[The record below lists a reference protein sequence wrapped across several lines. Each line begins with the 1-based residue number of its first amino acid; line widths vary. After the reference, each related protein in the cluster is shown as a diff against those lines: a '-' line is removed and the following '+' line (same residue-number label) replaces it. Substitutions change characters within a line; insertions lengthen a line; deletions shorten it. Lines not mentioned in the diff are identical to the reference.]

1 MNSKIIA
8 IIVAIAILTGIIGFL
23 IGFGVGSIN
32 NTSAD
37 TDTIAADTS
46 ETKDEKVTKEIS
58 VMEVTRSIFYAP
70 QYVALSQGFFEEEGL
85 KIDLT
90 TGSGADS
97 VMTAVLSNQVDIG
110 FAGPEASIYVYNQ
123 GSTDYPKV
131 FAQLTKRDGSF
142 LVSREK
148 NDDFK
153 WTDVKGSVIIPG
165 RVGGVPNM
173 TLQYVLRQNGID
185 IEKDVTLDTSI
196 SFDLMAGAFSAG
208 NADYV
213 SLFEPTASATENAKA
228 GYIVAS
234 IGAETDEV
242 TYTTYFASSS
252 YIDKNS
258 DVIQSFTN
266 AINKGLK
273 WVRNHSAEEI
283 ADAIAEYFPDTD
295 RDLLVT
301 VVQNYIDIDS
311 WNTTPVVSES
321 GFDLLQT
328 IMQQADQLDERV
340 SFNDVVDNSFA
351 EKVK

>member
-1 MNSKIIA
+1 MSKKTIA
-8 IIVAIAILTGIIGFL
+8 IMVAVAILVGVIGFF

-32 NTSAD
+32 NTTPESNVANVN
-37 TDTIAADTS
+37 
-46 ETKDEKVTKEIS
+46 ETNDKKEIKEIS

-70 QYVALSQGFFEEEGL
+70 QYVALSQGYFEEEGIKL
-85 KIDLT
+85 EIT
-90 TGSGADS
+90 TGQGADN
-97 VMTAVLSNQVDIG
+97 VMTSILSGQCEVG
-110 FAGPEASIYVYNQ
+110 LCGPEASIYVYNE
-123 GSTDYPKV
+123 GKEDYVQV

-153 WTDVKGSVIIPG
+153 WSDVKKSVIIPG

-173 TLQYVLRQNGID
+173 TLQYALRKNGID

-213 SLFEPTASATENAKA
+213 ALFEPTASATENAKA

-234 IGAETDEV
+234 IGAETEEV
-242 TYTTYFASSS
+242 TYTTYFATSS
-252 YIDKNS
+252 YVDKNS

-273 WVRNHSAEEI
+273 WVQNHSAEEI
-283 ADAIAEYFPDTD
+283 ADAISEYFPDTD
-295 RDLLVT
+295 RELLIK

-311 WNTTPVVSES
+311 WNTTPLVSES
-321 GFDLLQT
+321 GFNLLQT
-328 IMQQADQLDERV
+328 IMEQAGQLDKRANF
-340 SFNDVVDNSFA
+340 SDVVDNRFA
-351 EKVK
+351 EKVE

>member
-1 MNSKIIA
+1 MSKKTIA
-8 IIVAIAILTGIIGFL
+8 IMVAVAILVGVIGFF

-32 NTSAD
+32 NNTTQQTNVAN
-37 TDTIAADTS
+37 AN
-46 ETKDEKVTKEIS
+46 ETNEKKEIKEIK

-70 QYVALSQGFFEEEGL
+70 QYVALSQGYFEEEGL

-153 WTDVKGSVIIPG
+153 WTDVKKSVIIPG

-173 TLQYVLRQNGID
+173 TLQYALRKNGID

-213 SLFEPTASATENAKA
+213 ALFEPTASATENAKA

-242 TYTTYFASSS
+242 TYTTYFATSS
-252 YIDKNS
+252 YVDKNS
-258 DVIQSFTN
+258 EVIQSFTN

-273 WVRNHSAEEI
+273 WVQNHTAEEI
-283 ADAIAEYFPDTD
+283 AEAISEYFPDTD
-295 RDLLVT
+295 RDLLIK
-301 VVQNYIDIDS
+301 VVQNYIDIDP

-321 GFDLLQT
+321 GFNLLQT
-328 IMQQADQLDERV
+328 IMEQAGQLDKRANF
-340 SFNDVVDNSFA
+340 SDVVDNRFA

>member
-1 MNSKIIA
+1 MNKKIIA
-8 IIVAIAILTGIIGFL
+8 IMILLTILGGIIGFA
-23 IGFGVGSIN
+23 IGTTVARKE
-32 NTSAD
+32 NTVVQEGD
-37 TDTIAADTS
+37 VTDTI
-46 ETKDEKVTKEIS
+46 ETTKKIS

-70 QYVALSQGFFEEEGL
+70 QYVAMSQGFFEEEGL
-85 KIDLT
+85 EIDLT

-110 FAGPEASIYVYNQ
+110 FSGPEAAIYVYNQ

-142 LVSREK
+142 LVSREE
-148 NDDFK
+148 NTNFK
-153 WTDVKGSVIIPG
+153 WEDVKGSVIIPG

-173 TLQYVLRQNGID
+173 TLQYVLRKNGIN

-213 SLFEPTASATENAKA
+213 SLFEPTASATEIAKA
-228 GYIVAS
+228 GHIVAS
-234 IGAETDEV
+234 IGAGTDEV
-242 TYTTYFASSS
+242 TYTTYYATTS
-252 YIDKNS
+252 YIEQNK

-266 AINKGLK
+266 ATNKGLQ
-273 WVRNHSAEEI
+273 WVKTHSAEEI
-283 ADAIAEYFPDTD
+283 ADAISGYFPDTD
-295 RDLLVT
+295 RDLLIK
-301 VVQNYIDIDS
+301 VVQNYINIDP

-328 IMQQADQLDERV
+328 IMEEAGQLDKRAL
-340 SFNDVVDNSFA
+340 FNEVVDNSFA
-351 EKVK
+351 ENVK

>member
-1 MNSKIIA
+1 MNKKIIA
-8 IIVAIAILTGIIGFL
+8 TMILLTILGGLIGFL
-23 IGFGVGSIN
+23 IGISVAGGE
-32 NTSAD
+32 NTVTPETTV
-37 TDTIAADTS
+37 TDTQKT
-46 ETKDEKVTKEIS
+46 TKKIS

-85 KIDLT
+85 EIDLT

-110 FAGPEASIYVYNQ
+110 FSGPEAAIYVYNQ

-142 LVSREK
+142 LVSREE
-148 NDDFK
+148 NPDFK

-173 TLQYVLRQNGID
+173 TLQYVLRKNGID
-185 IEKDVTLDTSI
+185 VEKDVTLDTSI

-213 SLFEPTASATENAKA
+213 SLFEPTASATEIAKA
-228 GYIVAS
+228 GHIVAS
-234 IGAETDEV
+234 IGAGTDEV
-242 TYTTYFASSS
+242 TYTTYYATSS
-252 YIDKNS
+252 YIEENKDI
-258 DVIQSFTN
+258 IQSFTN
-266 AINKGLK
+266 ATNKGLQ
-273 WVRNHSAEEI
+273 WVKNHSAEEI
-283 ADAIAEYFPDTD
+283 ADAIDEYFPDTD
-295 RDLLVT
+295 RELLIK
-301 VVQNYIDIDS
+301 VVQNYIDIDP

-328 IMQQADQLDERV
+328 IMEQAGQLDKRA
-340 SFNDVVDNSFA
+340 SFNEVVDNSFA
-351 EKVK
+351 ENVK

>member
-1 MNSKIIA
+1 MNKK
-8 IIVAIAILTGIIGFL
+8 IIVAMILLTILGGIIGFL
-23 IGFGVGSIN
+23 IGITITQKQDTE
-32 NTSAD
+32 TS
-37 TDTIAADTS
+37 
-46 ETKDEKVTKEIS
+46 KDIVTKTEKIS

-70 QYVALSQGFFEEEGL
+70 QYVALSQGFFKEEGL
-85 KIDLT
+85 EIDLT

-110 FAGPEASIYVYNQ
+110 FAGPEAAIYVYNQ

-148 NDDFK
+148 NADFK

-173 TLQYVLRQNGID
+173 TLQYVLRKHGINV
-185 IEKDVTLDTSI
+185 EKDVTLDTSI
-196 SFDLMAGAFSAG
+196 SFDLMAGAFTAG

-213 SLFEPTASATENAKA
+213 ALFEPTASATEIAQA

-242 TYTTYFASSS
+242 TYTTYFATSS
-252 YIDKNS
+252 YIDENK
-258 DVIQSFTN
+258 DIIQSFTN

-273 WVRNHSAEEI
+273 WVKNHSAEEI

-295 RDLLVT
+295 RTLLIT
-301 VVQNYIDIDS
+301 VVQNYIDIDP

-321 GFDLLQT
+321 GFNLLQT
-328 IMQQADQLDERV
+328 IMEEAGQLNKKA
-340 SFNDVVDNSFA
+340 SFNEVVDNSFA
-351 EKVK
+351 KSLQ

>member
-1 MNSKIIA
+1 MSKKTIA
-8 IIVAIAILTGIIGFL
+8 IMVAVAILVGVIGFF

-32 NTSAD
+32 NTNNTETNVANV
-37 TDTIAADTS
+37 S
-46 ETKDEKVTKEIS
+46 ETNEKKEVKEIK

-70 QYVALSQGFFEEEGL
+70 QYVALSQGYFEEEGL

-148 NDDFK
+148 NDNFK
-153 WTDVKGSVIIPG
+153 WTDVKKSVIIPG

-173 TLQYVLRQNGID
+173 TLQYVLRKNGID

-213 SLFEPTASATENAKA
+213 ALFEPTASATENANA
-228 GYIVAS
+228 GYIVSS

-242 TYTTYFASSS
+242 TYTTYFATSS
-252 YIDKNS
+252 YVDKNG

-273 WVRNHSAEEI
+273 WVKEHSAEEI
-283 ADAIAEYFPDTD
+283 ADAISEYFPDTD
-295 RDLLVT
+295 RALLVK
-301 VVQNYIDIDS
+301 VVQNYIDIDP
-311 WNTTPVVSES
+311 WNTTPVVSEK

-328 IMQQADQLDERV
+328 IMEQAGQLDKRANF
-340 SFNDVVDNSFA
+340 SDVVDNSFA

>member
-1 MNSKIIA
+1 MNKKIIA
-8 IIVAIAILTGIIGFL
+8 TMVLLTILGGIIGFL
-23 IGFGVGSIN
+23 IGIN
-32 NTSAD
+32 VSEGDNST
-37 TDTIAADTS
+37 TIAENQKTI
-46 ETKDEKVTKEIS
+46 TKIS

-85 KIDLT
+85 QIDLT

-97 VMTAVLSNQVDIG
+97 VMTAVLSDQVDIG

-142 LVSREK
+142 LVSREE
-148 NDDFK
+148 NVDFK

-173 TLQYVLRQNGID
+173 TLQYVLRKNGID

-213 SLFEPTASATENAKA
+213 SLFEPTASATENANA

-242 TYTTYFASSS
+242 TYTTYFATSS
-252 YIDKNS
+252 YIDENK

-266 AINKGLK
+266 AINKGLQ
-273 WVRNHSAEEI
+273 WVKTHSAEEI
-283 ADAIAEYFPDTD
+283 ADAISGYFPDTD
-295 RDLLVT
+295 RNLLIT
-301 VVQNYIDIDS
+301 VVQNYIDIDP
-311 WNTTPVVSES
+311 WNTTPLVSKS
-321 GFDLLQT
+321 GFELLQT
-328 IMQQADQLDERV
+328 IMEQAGQLDTRV
-340 SFNDVVDNSFA
+340 SFDDVVDNSFA
-351 EKVK
+351 NNILEN

>member
-1 MNSKIIA
+1 MSKKIIA
-8 IIVAIAILTGIIGFL
+8 IMVAVAILVGVIGFF
-23 IGFGVGSIN
+23 IGFGVGSMN
-32 NTSAD
+32 NTPD
-37 TDTIAADTS
+37 TKVANAS
-46 ETKDEKVTKEIS
+46 ETNEKKEIKKIS

-97 VMTAVLSNQVDIG
+97 VMTAVLSNQVNIG

-142 LVSREK
+142 LVSRQK
-148 NDDFK
+148 NDNFK

-173 TLQYVLRQNGID
+173 TLQYVLRQNGIN

-213 SLFEPTASATENAKA
+213 ALFEPTASATENAKA
-228 GYIVAS
+228 GYIVSS

-242 TYTTYFASSS
+242 TYTTYFAASS
-252 YIDKNS
+252 YVEKNS

-273 WVRNHSAEEI
+273 WVQTHSAEEI
-283 ADAIAEYFPDTD
+283 ADAISEYFPDTD
-295 RDLLVT
+295 RALLVK
-301 VVQNYIDIDS
+301 VVQNYIDIDP
-311 WNTTPVVSES
+311 WNTTPVVSEK
-321 GFDLLQT
+321 GFNLLQT
-328 IMQQADQLDERV
+328 IMEQAGQLDKRAN
-340 SFNDVVDNSFA
+340 FTDVVDNSFA

>member
-1 MNSKIIA
+1 MNKKIIV
-8 IIVAIAILTGIIGFL
+8 IMILLTILGGIIGFA
-23 IGFGVGSIN
+23 IGTTVTRKE
-32 NTSAD
+32 NTVVQEGD
-37 TDTIAADTS
+37 VTDTI
-46 ETKDEKVTKEIS
+46 ETTKKIS

-70 QYVALSQGFFEEEGL
+70 QYVAMSQGFFEEEGL
-85 KIDLT
+85 EIDLT

-110 FAGPEASIYVYNQ
+110 FSGPEAAIYVYNQ

-142 LVSREK
+142 LVSREE
-148 NDDFK
+148 NTNFK
-153 WTDVKGSVIIPG
+153 WEDVKGSVIIPG

-173 TLQYVLRQNGID
+173 TLQYVLRKNGIN

-213 SLFEPTASATENAKA
+213 SLFEPTASATEIAKA
-228 GYIVAS
+228 GHIVAS
-234 IGAETDEV
+234 IGAGTDEV
-242 TYTTYFASSS
+242 TYTTYYATTS
-252 YIDKNS
+252 YIEQNK

-266 AINKGLK
+266 ATNKGLQ
-273 WVRNHSAEEI
+273 WVKTHSAEEI
-283 ADAIAEYFPDTD
+283 ADAISGYFPDTD
-295 RDLLVT
+295 RDLLIK
-301 VVQNYIDIDS
+301 VVQNYINIDP

-321 GFDLLQT
+321 GFNLLQT
-328 IMQQADQLDERV
+328 IMEEAGQLDKRAL
-340 SFNDVVDNSFA
+340 FNEVVDNSFA

>member
-1 MNSKIIA
+1 MKKKIIA
-8 IIVAIAILTGIIGFL
+8 IMIIIAIVAGLVGFFIGRLTAPTNE
-23 IGFGVGSIN
+23 VE
-32 NTSAD
+32 TQEK
-37 TDTIAADTS
+37 TI
-46 ETKDEKVTKEIS
+46 KKIS

-70 QYVALSQGFFEEEGL
+70 QYVALSQGFFKDEGL
-85 KIDLT
+85 DIELT

-123 GSTDYPKV
+123 GSTNYPKV

-142 LVSREK
+142 LVSRNK

-173 TLQYVLRQNGID
+173 TLQYVLRKNGID
-185 IEKDVTLDTSI
+185 PEKDVTLDTSI

-213 SLFEPTASATENAKA
+213 SLFEPTASATEQSNA

-234 IGAETDEV
+234 IGAQTDEV
-242 TYTTYFASSS
+242 TYTTYFATSE
-252 YIDKNS
+252 YIEQNK

-266 AINKGLK
+266 AIDKGLE

-283 ADAIAEYFPDTD
+283 ADAIDEYFPSTE
-295 RDLLVT
+295 RELLLT
-301 VVQNYIDIDS
+301 VIQNYIDIDP
-311 WNTTPVVSES
+311 WNTTPVVSEK
-321 GFDLLQT
+321 GFNLLQT
-328 IMQQADQLDERV
+328 IMEEAGQLDKRV
-340 SFNDVVDNSFA
+340 NFNDVVDNSFA
-351 EKVK
+351 ENIK

>member
-1 MNSKIIA
+1 MNKKIIA
-8 IIVAIAILTGIIGFL
+8 MMILLTILGGIIGFA
-23 IGFGVGSIN
+23 IGVTVTREETTVVQEGDVR
-32 NTSAD
+32 
-37 TDTIAADTS
+37 DTIKTP
-46 ETKDEKVTKEIS
+46 KKIS

-85 KIDLT
+85 EIDLT

-110 FAGPEASIYVYNQ
+110 FSGPEAAIYVYNQ

-142 LVSREK
+142 LVSREE
-148 NDDFK
+148 NTNFK
-153 WTDVKGSVIIPG
+153 WEDVKGSVIIPG

-173 TLQYVLRQNGID
+173 TLQYVLRKNGIN

-213 SLFEPTASATENAKA
+213 SLFEPTASATEIAKA
-228 GYIVAS
+228 GHIVAS
-234 IGAETDEV
+234 IGAGTDEV
-242 TYTTYFASSS
+242 TYTTYYATTS
-252 YIDKNS
+252 YIEQNK

-266 AINKGLK
+266 ATNKGLQ
-273 WVRNHSAEEI
+273 WVKTHSAEEI
-283 ADAIAEYFPDTD
+283 ADAISGYFPDTD
-295 RDLLVT
+295 RDLLIK
-301 VVQNYIDIDS
+301 VVQNYINIDP

-321 GFDLLQT
+321 GFNLLQT
-328 IMQQADQLDERV
+328 IMEEAGQLDKRAL
-340 SFNDVVDNSFA
+340 FNEVVDNSFA
-351 EKVK
+351 ENVK

>member
-1 MNSKIIA
+1 MSKKIIA
-8 IIVAIAILTGIIGFL
+8 IMVAVAILVGVIGFL
-23 IGFGVGSIN
+23 IGFGVGSMN
-32 NTSAD
+32 NTTETRVAN
-37 TDTIAADTS
+37 AS
-46 ETKDEKVTKEIS
+46 ETNDKKEIKEIS

-142 LVSREK
+142 LVGREK
-148 NDDFK
+148 NDNFK
-153 WTDVKGSVIIPG
+153 WSDVKGSVIIPG

-173 TLQYVLRQNGID
+173 TLQYVLRKNGID
-185 IEKDVTLDTSI
+185 VKKDVTLDTSI

-213 SLFEPTASATENAKA
+213 ALFEPTASATENANA
-228 GYIVAS
+228 GYIVSS
-234 IGAETDEV
+234 IGAETEEV
-242 TYTTYFASSS
+242 TYTTYFATSS
-252 YIDKNS
+252 YVQKNS

-273 WVRNHSAEEI
+273 WVKAHSAEEI
-283 ADAIAEYFPDTD
+283 ADAISEYFPDTD
-295 RDLLVT
+295 RDLLVK
-301 VVQNYIDIDS
+301 VVQNYIDIDP

-321 GFDLLQT
+321 GFNLLQT
-328 IMQQADQLDERV
+328 IMEQAGQLDKRAD
-340 SFNDVVDNSFA
+340 FNEVVDNSFA
-351 EKVK
+351 KSVK

>member
-1 MNSKIIA
+1 MNKKIIA
-8 IIVAIAILTGIIGFL
+8 IMILLTILGGIIGFA
-23 IGFGVGSIN
+23 IGVTVAREETTVVQEGGVR
-32 NTSAD
+32 
-37 TDTIAADTS
+37 DTIKTP
-46 ETKDEKVTKEIS
+46 KKIS

-85 KIDLT
+85 EIDLT

-110 FAGPEASIYVYNQ
+110 FSGPEAAIYVYNQ

-142 LVSREK
+142 LVSRKE
-148 NDDFK
+148 NVDFK
-153 WTDVKGSVIIPG
+153 WEDVKGSVIIPG

-173 TLQYVLRQNGID
+173 TLQYVLRKNGIN

-213 SLFEPTASATENAKA
+213 SLFEPTASATEIAKA
-228 GYIVAS
+228 GHIVAS
-234 IGAETDEV
+234 IGAGTDEV
-242 TYTTYFASSS
+242 TYTTYYATTS
-252 YIDKNS
+252 YIEENK

-266 AINKGLK
+266 AINKGLE
-273 WVRNHSAEEI
+273 WVKTHTAEEI

-295 RDLLVT
+295 RELLIT
-301 VVQNYIDIDS
+301 VVQNYIDIDP
-311 WNTTPVVSES
+311 WNTTPMVSES
-321 GFDLLQT
+321 GFNLLQT
-328 IMQQADQLDERV
+328 IMEQAGQLDKRAL
-340 SFNDVVDNSFA
+340 FNEVVDNSFA
-351 EKVK
+351 ENVK

>member
-1 MNSKIIA
+1 MNKKIITA
-8 IIVAIAILTGIIGFL
+8 MILLTILGGLIGFL
-23 IGFGVGSIN
+23 IGVTVTAEQN
-32 NTSAD
+32 
-37 TDTIAADTS
+37 TIAPVDTVTNT
-46 ETKDEKVTKEIS
+46 EKTTKKIS

-85 KIDLT
+85 EIDLT

-97 VMTAVLSNQVDIG
+97 VMTAVLSNQVNIG

-142 LVSREK
+142 LVSREE
-148 NDDFK
+148 NPDFK
-153 WTDVKGSVIIPG
+153 WEDVKGSVIIPG

-173 TLQYVLRQNGID
+173 TLQYVLRKNGID
-185 IEKDVTLDTSI
+185 VEKDVTLDTSI

-228 GYIVAS
+228 GHIVAS
-234 IGAETDEV
+234 IGAGTDEV
-242 TYTTYFASSS
+242 TYTTYFATSS
-252 YIDKNS
+252 YINENKE
-258 DVIQSFTN
+258 VIQSFTN
-266 AINKGLK
+266 AINKGLE

-283 ADAIAEYFPDTD
+283 ADSIVTYFPDTD
-295 RDLLVT
+295 RDLLIT
-301 VVQNYIDIDS
+301 VVQNYIDIDP

-321 GFDLLQT
+321 GFNLLQT
-328 IMQQADQLDERV
+328 IMEEAGQLDKRA
-340 SFNDVVDNSFA
+340 SFNEVVDNSFA
-351 EKVK
+351 ENVK

>member
-1 MNSKIIA
+1 MSKKTIA
-8 IIVAIAILTGIIGFL
+8 IMVAVAILVGVIGFF

-32 NTSAD
+32 NTTPESNVANVN
-37 TDTIAADTS
+37 
-46 ETKDEKVTKEIS
+46 ETNDKKEIKEIS

-70 QYVALSQGFFEEEGL
+70 QYVALSQGYFEEEGL

-153 WTDVKGSVIIPG
+153 WTDVKKSVIIPG

-173 TLQYVLRQNGID
+173 TLQYALRKNGID

-213 SLFEPTASATENAKA
+213 ALFEPTASATENAKA

-234 IGAETDEV
+234 IGAKTEEV
-242 TYTTYFASSS
+242 TYTTYFATSS
-252 YIDKNS
+252 YVDKNS

-273 WVRNHSAEEI
+273 WVQNHSAEEI
-283 ADAIAEYFPDTD
+283 ADAISEYFPDTD
-295 RDLLVT
+295 RELLIK

-311 WNTTPVVSES
+311 WNTTPLVSES
-321 GFDLLQT
+321 GFNLLQT
-328 IMQQADQLDERV
+328 IMEQAGQLDKRANF
-340 SFNDVVDNSFA
+340 SDVVDNRFA
-351 EKVK
+351 EKVE

>member
-1 MNSKIIA
+1 MNKKIIA
-8 IIVAIAILTGIIGFL
+8 IMILLTILGGIIGFA
-23 IGFGVGSIN
+23 IGVTVTREETTVVQEGEVR
-32 NTSAD
+32 
-37 TDTIAADTS
+37 DTIKTP
-46 ETKDEKVTKEIS
+46 KKIS

-85 KIDLT
+85 EIDLT

-110 FAGPEASIYVYNQ
+110 FSGPEAAIYVYNQ

-142 LVSREK
+142 LVSRKE
-148 NDDFK
+148 NVDFK
-153 WTDVKGSVIIPG
+153 WEDVKGSVIIPG

-173 TLQYVLRQNGID
+173 TLQYVLRKNGIN

-213 SLFEPTASATENAKA
+213 SLFEPTASATEIAKA
-228 GYIVAS
+228 GHIVAS
-234 IGAETDEV
+234 IGAGTDEV
-242 TYTTYFASSS
+242 TYTTYYATTS
-252 YIDKNS
+252 YIEENK

-266 AINKGLK
+266 AINKGLE
-273 WVRNHSAEEI
+273 WVKTHTAEEI
-283 ADAIAEYFPDTD
+283 ADDIAEYFPDTD
-295 RDLLVT
+295 RELLIT
-301 VVQNYIDIDS
+301 VVQNYIDIDP
-311 WNTTPVVSES
+311 WNTTPIVSES

-328 IMQQADQLDERV
+328 IMEEAGQLDKRAL
-340 SFNDVVDNSFA
+340 FNEVVDNSFA
-351 EKVK
+351 ENAK

>member
-1 MNSKIIA
+1 MSKKTIA
-8 IIVAIAILTGIIGFL
+8 IMVAVAILVGVIGFF

-32 NTSAD
+32 NTNNTETNVANV
-37 TDTIAADTS
+37 S
-46 ETKDEKVTKEIS
+46 ETNEKKEVKEIK

-70 QYVALSQGFFEEEGL
+70 QYVALSQGYFEEEGL

-153 WTDVKGSVIIPG
+153 WTDVKKSVIIPG

-173 TLQYVLRQNGID
+173 TLQYVLRKNGID

-213 SLFEPTASATENAKA
+213 ALFEPTASATENANA
-228 GYIVAS
+228 GYIVSS

-242 TYTTYFASSS
+242 TYTTYFATSS
-252 YIDKNS
+252 YVDKNG

-273 WVRNHSAEEI
+273 WVKEHSAEEI
-283 ADAIAEYFPDTD
+283 ADAISEYFPDTD
-295 RDLLVT
+295 RALLVK
-301 VVQNYIDIDS
+301 VVQNYIDIDP
-311 WNTTPVVSES
+311 WNTTPVVSEK

-328 IMQQADQLDERV
+328 IMEQAGQLDKRANF
-340 SFNDVVDNSFA
+340 SDVVDNSFA